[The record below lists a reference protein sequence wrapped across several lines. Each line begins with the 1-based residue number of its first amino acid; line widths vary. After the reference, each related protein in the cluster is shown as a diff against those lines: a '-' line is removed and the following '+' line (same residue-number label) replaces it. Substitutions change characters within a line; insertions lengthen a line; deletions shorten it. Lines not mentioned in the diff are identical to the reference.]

1 MATKKNKPA
10 STPPVTKSVASNPVT
25 PVKAPAEKHVA
36 VSNVVMPFTRMNYIL
51 LLAGIAVIVI
61 GFFIMAQDEFVD
73 ATKFSMSLHVA
84 PVVVVAGFVEVI
96 FAIMYRPKSQVSE
109 S

>member
-25 PVKAPAEKHVA
+25 PAKAPEKQVA
-36 VSNVVMPFTRMNYIL
+36 ASNVVMPFTRMNYIL
-51 LLAGIAVIVI
+51 LLAGIAIIVV